1 MEGHSHIVRFH
12 NQGTEDPSETR
23 EEFDIFYEELRK
35 EAKTQG
41 LGEEPSEEDARE
53 LFEALQEAFSTG
65 SDDDDWS
72 EDVDEDSRSVTA
84 KEHGSPDTVAELSE
98 DDKSTHLD
106 SETKNSP
113 LTLHD
118 NNQDDTKI
126 SAAAHKEI
134 LELSALAP
142 EQVAKIQE
150 LQTVLPGFP
159 ISRLKKV
166 LKTFESTL
174 GYPSILTLVP
184 ILRETLPD
192 QLGSGRLKKLNMSN
206 ADFILQKAEEFGTI
220 DVSVLN
226 SMLQVKTSAGYLDE
240 AEAFH
245 REEFRRHNLVRPL
258 YFQLE

>member
-1 MEGHSHIVRFH
+1 MEGHSHIVCF
-12 NQGTEDPSETR
+12 QIQVTDGPSETLD
-23 EEFDIFYEELRK
+23 EFEIFYEELKK
-35 EAKTQG
+35 EAITQG
-41 LGEEPSEEDARE
+41 LGEAPSEEDARE

-72 EDVDEDSRSVTA
+72 EDGDEDSRSATA
-84 KEHGSPDTVAELSE
+84 EEHGSPDAVAEMSE
-98 DDKSTHLD
+98 DDKSTQLD

-118 NNQDDTKI
+118 NNQDDTK
-126 SAAAHKEI
+126 AADKEI

-245 REEFRRHNLVRPL
+245 REEFRRHNLVRPS
-258 YFQLE
+258 YRQLE